1 MKLVTRDA
9 GDPRRYNK
17 YWETVAGLT
26 IKHHTVA
33 PTMRNLTWKGV
44 ADPRVT
50 VIEER
55 NRELFAEG
63 GQRMNDHLR
72 FNIPFKGEP
81 GSAYPN
87 GIDHIGQAFGSTTCF
102 ALPSVERAGRP

>member
-1 MKLVTRDA
+1 MLDS
-9 GDPRRYNK
+9 D
-17 YWETVAGLT
+17 
-26 IKHHTVA
+26 A
-33 PTMRNLTWKGV
+33 PTQDDVIRL
-44 ADPRVT
+44 

-63 GQRMNDHLR
+63 GHTMTDHIR
-72 FNIPFKGEP
+72 FRSTPYNIPFKGEP

-87 GIDHIGQAFGSTTCF
+87 GIDHIGQAFGPATCF